1 MGILKKP
8 YQPEYFNFD
17 ESLLAQLAHEYG
29 VSRSLRLCPI
39 LLDGDYCTLVDVRS
53 ATSKKMILEA
63 DGRWLFLKQMPWY
76 CDDATV
82 EFAVDWQN
90 ALSAASFSVPGILRT
105 AEGRQ
110 ILRSG
115 GARLML
121 FEYVRGARYQAR
133 PEEYRAAAATLAT
146 LHSLPG
152 PDEGPRS
159 DAFQDA
165 VEHARLACESLPG
178 APALSEAMDEA
189 EAVLR
194 SWEMQAARLGWE
206 ELPRRAVHG
215 DYSPWNLVFSETGE
229 VMAVLDFDNAH
240 MGPVI
245 RDVME
250 AVLTFCC
257 VRYASD
263 STTFSADIPDPLPQ
277 ARAQEMLASYE
288 SVRSLSA
295 RERECAAF
303 AAGAV
308 ALEIVCLGLIRGD
321 YEPGSAGRL
330 LAWAKGVQEDVQHL
344 LSRTAGGTR

>member
-17 ESLLAQLAHEYG
+17 ESLLAQLAHGYG
-29 VSRSLRLCPI
+29 IAQSLRLCPI

-63 DGRWLFLKQMPWY
+63 DGRWLFLKQVPWY
-76 CDDATV
+76 CDDETV
-82 EFAVDWQN
+82 EFALAWQN
-90 ALSAASFSVPGILRT
+90 ALSAASFRVPGILRT
-105 AEGRQ
+105 AESAQ
-110 ILRSG
+110 VLRSG
-115 GARLML
+115 GARLIL
-121 FEYVRGARYQAR
+121 FEYVQGSRYQAR

-165 VEHARLACESLPG
+165 VEHARLARKSFPD
-178 APALSEAMDEA
+178 ASALVEVMDEV
-189 EAVLR
+189 EEVLR
-194 SWEMQAARLGWE
+194 SWEMQAAQLGWE

-215 DYSPWNLVFSETGE
+215 DYSPWNLVFSEMGE
-229 VMAVLDFDNAH
+229 VTAVLDFDNAH
-240 MGPVI
+240 LGPVI

-250 AVLTFCC
+250 AVLTFSC
-257 VRYASD
+257 VHYARD
-263 STTFSADIPDPLPQ
+263 STTFAADIPDPLPRV
-277 ARAQEMLASYE
+277 RAQEMLASYE
-288 SVRSLSA
+288 SVRSLST

-308 ALEIVCLGLIRGD
+308 ALEIACLGLIRGD

-330 LAWAKGVQEDVQHL
+330 LAWAKGIQEDVQHL
-344 LSRTAGGTR
+344 FSRTAGSTR